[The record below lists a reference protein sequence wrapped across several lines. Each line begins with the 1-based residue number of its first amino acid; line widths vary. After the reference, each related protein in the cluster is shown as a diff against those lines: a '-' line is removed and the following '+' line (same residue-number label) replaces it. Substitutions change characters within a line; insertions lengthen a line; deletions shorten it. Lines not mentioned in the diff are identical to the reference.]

1 MQELNKEVSELLNS
15 FMQYEIIEK
24 IVIFFSDM
32 PIFFLPAFLVFM
44 WLYYTYKDKNANK
57 KKDLLFIFY
66 ACVVG
71 MIISLFIQFIYFTP
85 RPDAAW
91 VWAWKLV
98 MFNIP
103 DASFPSNHATVSIA
117 FLTALFLAKYRL
129 IAFLF
134 LVPAVLMNLSRVTM
148 QLHWPFDIIWW
159 TIVWIIW
166 AFISFKLL
174 KKNKK
179 IDNFNNF
186 ILKITWYI
194 KL

>member
-1 MQELNKEVSELLNS
+1 MQELNIKISDYLNS
-15 FMQYEIIEK
+15 FMGYEIIEK
-24 IVIFFSDM
+24 LVVFFSDT
-32 PIFFLPAFLVFM
+32 PIFFLPIFLVFT
-44 WLYYTYKDKNANK
+44 WLYFTFKEKNNER

-66 ACVVG
+66 ACIIG
-71 MIISLFIQFIYFTP
+71 MIISLTIQFIHFTP

-91 VWAWKLV
+91 IWAWKLV

-117 FLTALFLAKYRL
+117 FLTSLFLAKYRL

-134 LVPAVLMNLSRVTM
+134 LIPVILMNLSRVTI

-166 AFISFKLL
+166 ALISFKLL
-174 KKNKK
+174 KKVK
-179 IDNFNNF
+179 IVDKFNNC
-186 ILKITWYI
+186 ILKIVWYV